1 MYTIAIS
8 ALIGLLAGGIWTALD
23 LWKSWQMGI
32 VLFVFVGLGS
42 FILISRAVAKRIEP
56 RFLAI
61 QKQIQANQIPLAM
74 NQLEGLMPL
83 GRWQILLE
91 GQLHAQLGMLAY
103 ATQDE
108 ARAERHLA
116 QAGYRATEAQLAYA
130 ALLYRSN
137 RWAKAREVL
146 DFAIRANK
154 KQILPYHVYAWLLLE
169 GGRSQ
174 RLRSTS
180 CIAGPEDRARQRVDA
195 GEPRR
200 GSRTARIVS
209 MKRFGVVWYGLQLE
223 RPPKADGSRSRP
235 RPSARDSG
243 RSPSAAADAFPD
255 RLAAQSSFSRDCARV
270 WRERTRRVVPSFS
283 IRTSAAFGK
292 AL

>member
-23 LWKSWQMGI
+23 LWKGWQMGI
-32 VLFVFVGLGS
+32 VLFLFVGLAS
-42 FILISRAVAKRIEP
+42 FVLISRAVARRIEP
-56 RFLAI
+56 RFLAV

-103 ATQDE
+103 ATNDAE
-108 ARAERHLA
+108 RAERHFA

-137 RWAKAREVL
+137 RWPKAREIL

-154 KQILPYHVYAWLLLE
+154 KQILPYHVYAWMLLKEGDRSGAIDKLLVCEKLE
-169 GGRSQ
+169 PGNESTKENLA
-174 RLRSTS
+174 RLQNGKDL
-180 CIAGPEDRARQRVDA
+180 A
-195 GEPRR
+195 
-200 GSRTARIVS
+200 
-209 MKRFGVVWYGLQLE
+209 MKRFGVIWYGLQLE
-223 RPPKADGSRSRP
+223 RPPKQPGTVQAMPFRKGFRQKPQRRP
-235 RPSARDSG
+235 
-243 RSPSAAADAFPD
+243 
-255 RLAAQSSFSRDCARV
+255 
-270 WRERTRRVVPSFS
+270 
-283 IRTSAAFGK
+283 
-292 AL
+292 

>member
-154 KQILPYHVYAWLLLE
+154 KQILPYHVYAWMLLAE
-169 GGRSQ
+169 GDRNGAIDKLIACQKIEPSNESTKENLS
-174 RLRSTS
+174 RLQN
-180 CIAGPEDRARQRVDA
+180 GKD
-195 GEPRR
+195 
-200 GSRTARIVS
+200 VS
-209 MKRFGVVWYGLQLE
+209 MKRFGVIWYGLQLE
-223 RPPKADGSRSRP
+223 RPPKQMGQVQAAPFRKGFRQKPQRRS
-235 RPSARDSG
+235 
-243 RSPSAAADAFPD
+243 
-255 RLAAQSSFSRDCARV
+255 
-270 WRERTRRVVPSFS
+270 
-283 IRTSAAFGK
+283 
-292 AL
+292 